1 LVATVDLAFKPAGFN
16 YLGASMNNFFGRKF
30 AMAALSGVV
39 MAISAVPAKAIHVV
53 TTYNYDIN
61 GLYTNLVDP
70 PFFGTLTVDATF
82 QTVTSASIDVGGP
95 FGSFSDIL
103 SQQDNSGKYTL
114 VLDNANWDFNLVLD
128 TTASLFGGQATTID
142 GLSNFTT
149 VGCRSPCAALGQPIS
164 GDLTIAA
171 VPEPSTWAMMIL
183 GFCGLGFM
191 RYRRRKPAAALA

>member
-1 LVATVDLAFKPAGFN
+1 
-16 YLGASMNNFFGRKF
+16 MNNFLRGKF
-30 AMAALSGVV
+30 VMAALSGVV
-39 MAISAVPAKAIHVV
+39 MAISAVPAKALQVV
-53 TTYNYDIN
+53 TTYNYDVN
-61 GLYTNLVDP
+61 GLYTNLIDP
-70 PFFGTLTVDATF
+70 PFFGTLTVDATL
-82 QTVTSASIDVGGP
+82 QTVISASIDFGSP

-103 SQQDNSGKYTL
+103 SQQDSSGKYTL

-183 GFCGLGFM
+183 GFLGIGTM
-191 RYRRRKPAAALA
+191 TYRRRKSAMLAA